1 MCGWLDGKIGTV
13 SVIWITKGLT
23 AMFLVLA
30 LYTSFIYIWPL
41 ILILGIGL
49 NGTSSA
55 LYATVAKFV
64 PTNRRARYYGF
75 FYTTNEVGTIGAP
88 LVYGFVADTLGL
100 IRATYVMGLA
110 TFTILPLSLKLRKY
124 LSEEIL

>member
-1 MCGWLDGKIGTV
+1 
-13 SVIWITKGLT
+13 
-23 AMFLVLA
+23 MFLFLA